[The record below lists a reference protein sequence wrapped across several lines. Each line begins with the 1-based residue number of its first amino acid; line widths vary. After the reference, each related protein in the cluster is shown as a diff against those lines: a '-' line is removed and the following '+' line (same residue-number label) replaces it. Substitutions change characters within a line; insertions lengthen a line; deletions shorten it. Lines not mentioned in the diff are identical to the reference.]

1 MNKQRLAK
9 LSLILIIAVLA
20 TGVPACT
27 PVFSAE
33 SHLAVVP
40 SVLHSGETVDL
51 SVALLK
57 GDSLS
62 SGDVE
67 VTLSNDKEVVA
78 HAESRING
86 KGIVELKLPQIPSGD
101 YEIQVKGP
109 GFTEKASIKV
119 ESSFLLF
126 LETDKPIYKPSQTIH
141 ISAISLNSELKP
153 VSQKIT
159 IEAQD
164 AKGIKIFKK
173 EVTADKYGMAELELP
188 LSEEP
193 NLGTWKIIATAQDS
207 KTQLDVKVEKY
218 VLPKYEVQVTLP
230 KDWFLASDRILG
242 KVEGIYSFGKPVSG
256 ELEIIAKRYVGTWEE
271 YARVTKTIDGSA
283 EFEIPAVGYV
293 AGVPASGGLGN
304 VNIEFIVREQSTG
317 YEEKATRILT
327 IASTQLVLQIVPEGN
342 VFQPGLPFNF
352 LLLSE
357 NPGNQPVPAKVDVN
371 VSYLD
376 SAYNEVSK
384 EIKKAVDTGSGMT
397 TMTLS
402 PPLAAVAMVI
412 DAVSG
417 NASTSQTMLASYSPS
432 GNFIHLEQVSA
443 PAVAVGDT
451 VKFKVHATK
460 EASNFYYEVIANG
473 RVVFSDFT
481 RSRDISFK
489 ATQQMAGASRLLIYQ
504 VLPNSEIAAD
514 YLPFTVKAVYPNN
527 VSATF
532 SADEAKPGDS
542 ISINVQS
549 EGQSRVGLA
558 VVDKSVFI
566 LAENRM
572 NLDQVFA
579 ELERL
584 YMTPQSELHSIT
596 IYPAIVT
603 KGAADIVKDAGVIIL
618 SNNNLPEGK
627 EFESPFGRG
636 DMEAGGGG
644 IFFGGAGKANGAVPP
659 VLAPAPSVPGTQTI
673 DTSAL
678 AQVERVRQFFPETW
692 VWQQVVTDASGK
704 STIKLTVPD
713 SITTWMLRAVAISE
727 DKGLGVAEDELKA
740 FQPFFVKL
748 DLPYSAVRGEEFPVK
763 VAIYNYLTTPQDIV
777 VELSPDG
784 WFDLLDNPQKTV
796 RVGPGDVGS
805 ASFTIRANGLGFNDI
820 KVTSRSAAAA
830 DALIQPLL
838 IEPEGVPREFVEN
851 LVLKDGVNKTIDT
864 HIPEGAI
871 ADSGRVFLTVTGSYL
886 TQTMSGLE
894 ALIQMPFGCGEQNMI
909 VFAPDVFITKYL
921 RDSGQ
926 LKVEIMAKAEKL
938 MITGYQRE
946 LTYRRSDGS
955 FSAFGNQDKEGSL
968 WLTSFVMKSFAQ
980 AKDII
985 FINQKMLDDA
995 AAWIIK
1001 TQKADGSFE
1010 SVGFVHHQEMLGGLN
1025 GKDALTA
1032 YVATALLEAGEK
1044 TASAKALKYLEGKL
1058 NGMDDPYTLA
1068 LAAYALALGNS
1079 PQKNAAHDKLMAEAI
1094 EDENGLHWGSIG
1106 IVEPL
1111 PQQPIGG
1118 VGKPG
1123 IGAPFMP
1130 PRENRTAVVETTAY
1144 AMLALTKQGDVLNA
1158 GRAGKWLTS
1167 QRNSLG
1173 GYGSTQDTVVALQAL
1188 TEYAGNLRSDVDLTV
1203 NIKGPGVDKTLRI
1216 TPENFDVLQVV
1227 ELPINAEFNV
1237 TASGK
1242 GEVMAQAVTR
1252 FNIEEPEVVDP
1263 ILKIDVD
1270 YDATNVAV
1278 NDLVKVTATVS
1289 FNPPEFIA
1297 SGMVVLD
1304 ISVPTGFTAVPESI
1318 DAAIKGIPI
1327 IKRYDISGRKV
1338 IFYLDEIKAGQT
1350 ITINFQVLATYP
1362 VKAKGAVSQVYA
1374 YYQPDLK
1381 GETVGLDM
1389 TVK

>member
-1 MNKQRLAK
+1 MKTQHLAK
-9 LSLILIIAVLA
+9 LSLVLILAVL
-20 TGVPACT
+20 TTSVPACR

-33 SHLAVVP
+33 SHMAVVP
-40 SVLHSGETVDL
+40 SVLHSGETVEM

-57 GDSLS
+57 GDRLA

-67 VTLSNDKEVVA
+67 VTLKDDKGVVA
-78 HAESRING
+78 RAGSRIDG
-86 KGIVELKLPQIPSGD
+86 KGIVELKLPQLPSGD

-126 LETDKPIYKPSQTIH
+126 LETDKPIYKPGQTIH

-159 IEAQD
+159 VEAQD

-173 EVTADKYGMAELELP
+173 EVTTDQYGMAELELP

-193 NLGTWKIIATAQDS
+193 NLGTWKLVATAGDS

-218 VLPKYEVQVTLP
+218 LLPKYEVKVTLP
-230 KDWFLASDRILG
+230 KDWFLAPDRITG
-242 KVEGIYSFGKPVSG
+242 KVEGIYSFGKPVNG

-271 YARVTKTIDGSA
+271 YARVTKTINGSA
-283 EFEIPAVGYV
+283 EFEIPSVGYV
-293 AGVPASGGLGN
+293 AGVPASGGMGN
-304 VNIEFIVREQSTG
+304 ISIEFIIREQATG
-317 YEEKATRILT
+317 YEEKTTKLLTVAATPL
-327 IASTQLVLQIVPEGN
+327 ALQIIPEGN

-357 NPGNQPVPAKVDVN
+357 NPGRQPVTARVDVS
-371 VSYLD
+371 VSYLGSD
-376 SAYNEVSK
+376 YQ
-384 EIKKAVDTGSGMT
+384 EINRETKKAVDTGSGIT
-397 TMTLS
+397 TVTLS
-402 PPLAAVAMVI
+402 PPAKAVAMVI
-412 DAVSG
+412 SATSG
-417 NASTSQTMLASYSPS
+417 AADTTQTMLASYSPS
-432 GNFIHLEQVSA
+432 GNFIHLEQVST
-443 PAVAVGDT
+443 PAISVGDMI
-451 VKFKVHATK
+451 KFKVYATK

-489 ATQQMAGASRLLIYQ
+489 VTPQMAGAARLLVYQ
-504 VLPNSEIAAD
+504 VLPNSEVAAD
-514 YLPFTVKAVYPNN
+514 YLPFTVKAIYPNK
-527 VSATF
+527 VVAAF
-532 SADEAKPGDS
+532 SVDEATPGDS

-549 EGQSRVGLA
+549 EGQSKVGIA

-584 YMTPQSELHSIT
+584 YMTPQAELHSIT

-603 KGAADIVKDAGVIIL
+603 KGAADIMKDAGVIIL
-618 SNNNLPEGK
+618 SNNKLPEGK
-627 EFESPFGRG
+627 EYESSFGRG
-636 DMEAGGGG
+636 GFEGGG
-644 IFFGGAGKANGAVPP
+644 IFGGIDKAAGALPPGA
-659 VLAPAPSVPGTQTI
+659 LAPTVPGNQAI
-673 DTSAL
+673 DISAL

-692 VWQQVVTDASGK
+692 VWQQVVTDSSGNAA
-704 STIKLTVPD
+704 IKLTVPD
-713 SITTWMLRAVAISE
+713 NITTWMLRAVAISQ

-740 FQPFFVKL
+740 FQPFFIKL
-748 DLPYSAVRGEEFPVK
+748 DLPYSAVRGEEFPIK
-763 VAIYNYLTTPQDIV
+763 VAVYNYLNQTQDIV
-777 VELSPDG
+777 VEFSPES

-796 RVGPGDVGS
+796 RVAAGDVGS
-805 ASFTIRANGLGFNDI
+805 VSFTIRVKGLGFNDL
-820 KVTSRSAAAA
+820 KVSARSGTVA
-830 DALIQPLL
+830 DALVQPLL
-838 IEPEGVPREFVEN
+838 IEPEGVPREFVQN
-851 LVLKDGVNKTIDT
+851 LVLKEGASKTIDT

-871 ADSGRVFLTVTGSYL
+871 ADSGKVFLTITGSYL
-886 TQTMSGLE
+886 TQTLSGLE
-894 ALIQMPFGCGEQNMI
+894 QLIQMPFGCGEQNMI
-909 VFAPDVFITKYL
+909 VFAPDVFITRYL
-921 RDSGQ
+921 KDSGQ

-968 WLTSFVMKSFAQ
+968 WLTAFVMKSFAQ

-985 FINQKMLDDA
+985 FIDQKVLDDA
-995 AAWIIK
+995 AAWITK

-1010 SVGFVHHQEMLGGLN
+1010 SVGFVHHQEMLGGLS

-1044 TASAKALKYLEGKL
+1044 TASAKAIKYLESKL
-1058 NGMDDPYTLA
+1058 AGMDDPYTLA

-1079 PQKNAAHDKLMAEAI
+1079 LQKNAAHDKLMAMAI

-1106 IVEPL
+1106 IVESL
-1111 PQQPIGG
+1111 PQQPVGG
-1118 VGKPG
+1118 AKPG
-1123 IGAPFMP
+1123 VGAPFMP
-1130 PRENRTAVVETTAY
+1130 PRESRTALVEATAY
-1144 AMLALTKQGDVLNA
+1144 AMLALTKQGDVINA

-1188 TEYAGNLRSDVDLTV
+1188 TEYAGNLRADVDLTV
-1203 NIKGPGVDKTLRI
+1203 SVKGNGIDKTIRV

-1227 ELPINAEFNV
+1227 ELRLGAEVQV

-1242 GEVMAQAVTR
+1242 GEVMVQVVTR
-1252 FNIEEPEVVDP
+1252 FNIEEPEIADP

-1270 YDATNVAV
+1270 YDATSVAV

-1289 FNPPEFIA
+1289 FNPPEFIE

-1304 ISVPTGFTAVPESI
+1304 ISVPTGFIPVAESI

-1338 IFYLDEIKAGQT
+1338 IFYLDEIRAGET
-1350 ITINFQVLATYP
+1350 ISLQFLVKATYP

-1374 YYQPDLK
+1374 YYQPELK
-1381 GETVGLDM
+1381 GETVGSDM
-1389 TVK
+1389 LVR